1 MAETN
6 QTRLNR
12 LSRKIALQ
20 RLAMLW
26 ERLWTALHE
35 PLLVAGMA
43 LALVASG
50 LLAPLPF
57 AVRAVLLGVLALGLL
72 LSLRG
77 LFRLVWPSRRE
88 AMRRMERESAV
99 MHRPLSASD
108 DRLAGEYLDPLSD
121 AVWEEHQRR
130 QLLALDKVKLS
141 PPRSSWMSFDP
152 RALRVPVFLAALS
165 ALLLGPGTL
174 TSNLREATQL
184 TPPAAPLPLTLD
196 AWLKPPGYTGKP
208 PLLLSA
214 PSMQERLARGEDLA
228 VPDQS
233 LFTLRV
239 AGASEPELLLLDS
252 TARPLSGA
260 DAETLKTSQ
269 PRDGVLS
276 AEYKLTRP
284 VTLVVRDGETELA
297 RHPLSVIPDT
307 APTIALSKPPE
318 GESRGALVTEWLAKD
333 DYGLKSVS
341 GEIELADEQQGGIG
355 FESNGVFL
363 FDPPELKFPLRK
375 PNAKEEQG
383 KTTHDLASHPWAGL
397 TVNLTLSVKDG
408 AGQEGKS
415 AVASF
420 VLPERQFIRP
430 MAQALIEQR
439 KQLILFPEQARE
451 IGDVI
456 DTLMLYPSGLV
467 ERSGHVVAASMLA
480 SRLRNATGYDD
491 VKAVVA
497 GLWDLAVSIEEGSLE
512 NIKGELQALKKE
524 LEKALQD
531 GAPPERIAEL
541 MDKMREAMDKFMQA
555 MREEAERRMKD
566 GSLPR
571 QQSQQGRAITPEDLQ
586 KMMDALE
593 DLAKGG
599 SREMAEQLL
608 NELDRLLQ
616 NMQPGMS
623 DQAQGDNGMGEMMD
637 KLGDMMK
644 RQQGLMDETQRQPG
658 SQGEDGDTGEQG
670 EQGEEGNRGKA
681 PGNGMGGLA
690 DRQRSLQQMLDDL
703 LGQGQ
708 GQMPG
713 ELGEANRAMRG
724 AEESLRNGDKDGAL
738 RDQGEALEQL
748 RKGAGKLA
756 EQMRENGQGQA
767 ESDARDGEGRGGKDD
782 PLGRPRATRNPDDG
796 PDDNIL
802 PTEQAMKRAREILE
816 TLRAKSNEQGL
827 TDSERSY
834 IERLLR
840 GLY

>member
-1 MAETN
+1 
-6 QTRLNR
+6 
-12 LSRKIALQ
+12 
-20 RLAMLW
+20 
-26 ERLWTALHE
+26 
-35 PLLVAGMA
+35 
-43 LALVASG
+43 
-50 LLAPLPF
+50 
-57 AVRAVLLGVLALGLL
+57 
-72 LSLRG
+72 
-77 LFRLVWPSRRE
+77 
-88 AMRRMERESAV
+88 
-99 MHRPLSASD
+99 
-108 DRLAGEYLDPLSD
+108 
-121 AVWEEHQRR
+121 
-130 QLLALDKVKLS
+130 
-141 PPRSSWMSFDP
+141 
-152 RALRVPVFLAALS
+152 
-165 ALLLGPGTL
+165 
-174 TSNLREATQL
+174 
-184 TPPAAPLPLTLD
+184 
-196 AWLKPPGYTGKP
+196 
-208 PLLLSA
+208 
-214 PSMQERLARGEDLA
+214 
-228 VPDQS
+228 
-233 LFTLRV
+233 
-239 AGASEPELLLLDS
+239 
-252 TARPLSGA
+252 
-260 DAETLKTSQ
+260 
-269 PRDGVLS
+269 
-276 AEYKLTRP
+276 
-284 VTLVVRDGETELA
+284 
-297 RHPLSVIPDT
+297 
-307 APTIALSKPPE
+307 
-318 GESRGALVTEWLAKD
+318 
-333 DYGLKSVS
+333 
-341 GEIELADEQQGGIG
+341 
-355 FESNGVFL
+355 
-363 FDPPELKFPLRK
+363 
-375 PNAKEEQG
+375 
-383 KTTHDLASHPWAGL
+383 
-397 TVNLTLSVKDG
+397 
-408 AGQEGKS
+408 
-415 AVASF
+415 